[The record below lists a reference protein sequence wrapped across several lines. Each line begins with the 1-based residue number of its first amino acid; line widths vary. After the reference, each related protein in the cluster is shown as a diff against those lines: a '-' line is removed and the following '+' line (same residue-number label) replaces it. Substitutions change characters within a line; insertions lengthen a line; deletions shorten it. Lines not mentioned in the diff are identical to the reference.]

1 MIEIENKK
9 IQEIISDKKN
19 KKMLKEYKYILEN
32 IYYDLDGH
40 NIFKREHRYQ
50 NKICLLIMFSA
61 VVIYNTIDL
70 IINIYL
76 MIKRPNLDQD
86 SDLKRILTLLL
97 NMINIAVVLLLTT
110 ITNVKLKI
118 QTTIYY

>member
-9 IQEIISDKKN
+9 IQEIINDKKN
-19 KKMLKEYKYILEN
+19 KKMFKEYKYILGN

-70 IINIYL
+70 GINIFL
-76 MIKRPNLDQD
+76 MIDKTNLDQD

-97 NMINIAVVLLLTT
+97 NMINIAVVLVLTT

>member
-1 MIEIENKK
+1 LIEIENKK
-9 IQEIISDKKN
+9 IQEMINDKKY
-19 KKMLKEYKYILEN
+19 KKMFKEYKYILEN

-50 NKICLLIMFSA
+50 NKKSLLIMFSA

-70 IINIYL
+70 GINIYL
-76 MIKRPNLDQD
+76 MFVKKDLNQD
-86 SDLKRILTLLL
+86 SDLNRILTLFL
-97 NMINIAVVLLLTT
+97 NMINIVVVLVLTT

>member
-9 IQEIISDKKN
+9 IQEKINN
-19 KKMLKEYKYILEN
+19 KKKKKMFKEYKYILGN

-50 NKICLLIMFSA
+50 NKISLLIMFSA

-70 IINIYL
+70 GINIYL

-97 NMINIAVVLLLTT
+97 NMINIAVVLVLTT

>member
-9 IQEIISDKKN
+9 IQEIINDKKN

-40 NIFKREHRYQ
+40 NIFKREHRYK
-50 NKICLLIMFSA
+50 NKISLLIMFLA

-70 IINIYL
+70 GINIYL
-76 MIKRPNLDQD
+76 MFAKKDLTQD
-86 SDLKRILTLLL
+86 SDLNRILTLFL
-97 NMINIAVVLLLTT
+97 NMINIMVVLVLTT

>member
-1 MIEIENKK
+1 MIN
-9 IQEIISDKKN
+9 DKKF
-19 KKMLKEYKYILEN
+19 KKMFKEYKYILEN